1 MLELGKARIEYRDG
15 LINNLRVLEERI
27 KETTKHVNQHID
39 ELNGHI
45 NAYNEQVKLAEEFA
59 GEVVNEMEDY
69 IQSKGG
75 GKWAESDDKEAKAY
89 NEWRNSWE
97 ECYLDPYETEDDIDE
112 PNFDEANTLEK
123 LPTSP
128 EQ

>member
-45 NAYNEQVKLAEEFA
+45 NAYNEQVGLAEEFA

-75 GKWAESDDKEAKAY
+75 GKWAESDDKEANAY
-89 NEWRNSWE
+89 NEWRNAWE
-97 ECYLDPYETEDDIDE
+97 ECYLDQYATEDDLDE
-112 PNFDEANTLEK
+112 PDFGEAKVLEE